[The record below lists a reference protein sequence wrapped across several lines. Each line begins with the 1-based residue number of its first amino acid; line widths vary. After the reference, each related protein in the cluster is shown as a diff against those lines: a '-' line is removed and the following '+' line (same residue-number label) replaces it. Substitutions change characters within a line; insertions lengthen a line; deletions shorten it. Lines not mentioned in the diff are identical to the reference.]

1 MQQIELEKVAEGI
14 SNPTEQRVILKD
26 GRTLGF
32 AEYGDPKGEPV
43 LEFHGCPGSRLEA
56 WNYDAAGKKLGAR
69 VIGIDRPG
77 FGMPTYVKALCRCG
91 YLFGLAALAAAAAN
105 PEILPLDFL
114 LSDPAAHSSSC
125 SRGAQIAPAPTNGEE
140 LHRLQ
145 CSVLRQRPGQPAL
158 HSAERCLPGWGGRD
172 AN

>member
-77 FGMPTYVKALCRCG
+77 FGMSTYVNTGRAFQRTFALRELIC
-91 YLFGLAALAAAAAN
+91 
-105 PEILPLDFL
+105 PQ
-114 LSDPAAHSSSC
+114 
-125 SRGAQIAPAPTNGEE
+125 AQFIM
-140 LHRLQ
+140 
-145 CSVLRQRPGQPAL
+145 C
-158 HSAERCLPGWGGRD
+158 
-172 AN
+172 